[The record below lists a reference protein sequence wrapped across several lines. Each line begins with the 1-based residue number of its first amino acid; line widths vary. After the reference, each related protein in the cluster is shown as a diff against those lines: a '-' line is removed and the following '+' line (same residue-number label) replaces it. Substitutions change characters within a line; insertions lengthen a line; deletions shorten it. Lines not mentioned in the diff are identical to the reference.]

1 MEFAKLFLRNL
12 LEEISDK
19 TATVTETATE
29 SATEAAT
36 EAATETETES
46 ATEAATETE
55 SVTET
60 ETVTVTETNIL
71 YFYTDWCP
79 YCNKIKNKMEQ
90 IKTDFNNKVINN
102 NKMSIKFIN
111 CSKKNKEME
120 KLMTKFN
127 ITWFPTL
134 LIDKNKPLI
143 FSNNFSYKNVS
154 TFINKEANFA

>member
-19 TATVTETATE
+19 TETATVTETETATATATE
-29 SATEAAT
+29 
-36 EAATETETES
+36 
-46 ATEAATETE
+46 
-55 SVTET
+55 
-60 ETVTVTETNIL
+60 TETNIL
-71 YFYTDWCP
+71 YFYADWCP
-79 YCNKIKNKMEQ
+79 YCNKIKSQMEQ

-102 NKMSIKFIN
+102 NKVSIKFIN

-143 FSNNFSYKNVS
+143 FSNNFSYNNVS

>member
-19 TATVTETATE
+19 TETATVTETAT
-29 SATEAAT
+29 ATVT
-36 EAATETETES
+36 VTETETE
-46 ATEAATETE
+46 TE
-55 SVTET
+55 
-60 ETVTVTETNIL
+60 TVTETNIL
-71 YFYTDWCP
+71 YFYADWCP
-79 YCNKIKNKMEQ
+79 YCNKIKSQMEQ

-102 NKMSIKFIN
+102 NKISIKFIN

-143 FSNNFSYKNVS
+143 FSNNFSYNNVS